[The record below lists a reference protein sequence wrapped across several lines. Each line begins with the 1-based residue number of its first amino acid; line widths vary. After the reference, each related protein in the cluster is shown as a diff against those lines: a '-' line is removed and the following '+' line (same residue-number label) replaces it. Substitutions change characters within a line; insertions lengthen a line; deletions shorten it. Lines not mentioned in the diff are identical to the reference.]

1 VDERGQQ
8 IGPYRLDERLGEGG
22 QSVVWKA
29 TDTRS
34 GAVVALKKMR
44 DLRGQL
50 QHIGRL
56 RREAGLL
63 LSFSDPGLPRGIELL
78 EGPDGPEALVLEFID
93 GQPLHRLLQGP
104 LSASLLW
111 PLFLELTRLV
121 ALLHE
126 RGVAHRDLKQPNIL
140 VRPGWENGVPG
151 SVVLVDFGIA
161 RGNNLFATAYTNTGA
176 TLGTC
181 AFMAPELLS
190 GLQEPTAAHFLVGDV
205 FALAV
210 VFWSLLTGRLPCGLP
225 MNASLMHLVGLYSR
239 GVTFAPE
246 PAQVEAIERA
256 VPGLVRVLERC
267 LAYNPAHRFRDAGEL
282 RAALLDLEQGVRVDS
297 LPRGPSPQAH
307 TYLADLPTSALVS
320 TERSASPPSAAPTD
334 PTPPVFSGRGSS
346 PSWEPSAALSP
357 AAPGSAPAPVLAP
370 APRPALSSV
379 PDDAPGSAPV
389 LTPSPGSL
397 PAVSPPAAP
406 LVPAPLALPP
416 SSRAGR
422 RKGSFPWFAVGL
434 ILGLGVVFVVGLV
447 GVALWK
453 TSQVASA
460 TPPGPTATGLP
471 TAPVRSLPTAP
482 RAARFATVAPPSGN
496 NNGVVRAGPGLQHA
510 EVEQLPRGTLVR
522 VLDPDNGNGWYRI
535 QSARGAGFMHRDV
548 LKFP

>member
-1 VDERGQQ
+1 VDEPGQQ

-50 QHIGRL
+50 QHVGRL
-56 RREAGLL
+56 RREAALL

-78 EGPDGPEALVLEFID
+78 EGPEGPEALVLEFID

-121 ALLHE
+121 AFLHE

-140 VRPGWENGVPG
+140 VRPGWESGAPG

-161 RGNNLFATAYTNTGA
+161 RGSNHFATAYTNTGA

-190 GLQEPTAAHFLVGDV
+190 GVQEPSAAQFIVGDV

-210 VFWSLLTGRLPCGLP
+210 VFWSLLTGHLPCGLP

-267 LAYNPAHRFRDAGEL
+267 LAYSPAHRFRDAGEL
-282 RAALLDLEQGVRVDS
+282 RAALLGLERGVRVDS

-320 TERSASPPSAAPTD
+320 TERSAPPPSAVPTD
-334 PTPPVFSGRGSS
+334 PTPPPAFSGRGSS
-346 PSWEPSAALSP
+346 PSWEPPTALAP
-357 AAPGSAPAPVLAP
+357 TAPGSAPAPAGMP
-370 APRPALSSV
+370 APRPAFSSA
-379 PDDAPGSAPV
+379 PDAAPTPV
-389 LTPSPGSL
+389 LTPAPGSRL
-397 PAVSPPAAP
+397 AVSPPAAP
-406 LVPAPLALPP
+406 RVPPVRPPP
-416 SSRAGR
+416 SQPGR
-422 RKGSFPWFAVGL
+422 KRDSFPWFAVGL
-434 ILGLGVVFVVGLV
+434 ILGLGAVFVVGLV

-460 TPPGPTATGLP
+460 TPPGPTATVVP
-471 TAPVRSLPTAP
+471 TTTSVRPLPTAP
-482 RAARFATVAPPSGN
+482 RTTTRFATVAPPSGN
-496 NNGVVRAGPGLQHA
+496 NNGVVRSGPGLSHA

-522 VLDPDNGNGWYRI
+522 ILEPDNGNGWYRI
-535 QSARGAGFMHRDV
+535 QGPRSTGFMHRDV